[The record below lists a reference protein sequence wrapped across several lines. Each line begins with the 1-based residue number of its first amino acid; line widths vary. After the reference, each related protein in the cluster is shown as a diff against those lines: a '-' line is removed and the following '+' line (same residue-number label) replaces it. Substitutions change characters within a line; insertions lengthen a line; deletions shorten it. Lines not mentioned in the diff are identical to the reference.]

1 MQLGLLYSAGGLVT
15 AVAPAVVA
23 CKGLWIGW
31 TGLHDLQES
40 EKIPEANEN
49 DQSSAAS
56 LSSEQVQ
63 VCKYSFT
70 TLKKPYIYCQ
80 SYSLLDMFI

>member
-1 MQLGLLYSAGGLVT
+1 MT

-23 CKGLWIGW
+23 CNGLWIGW

-40 EKIPEANEN
+40 EKIPEADEN

-70 TLKKPYIYCQ
+70 TLKNHTYIANTY
-80 SYSLLDMFI
+80 LTDMFI